1 MALWF
6 CKAMAHVFKKC
17 ILILLELQ
25 KKKKEEIK
33 REKEKKGIDKANG
46 EKYY

>member
-17 ILILLELQ
+17 ILILLELP
-25 KKKKEEIK
+25 KKKKEEEEIK
-33 REKEKKGIDKANG
+33 REKEKRFTMK
-46 EKYY
+46 